1 VRRPRLGLLDS
12 RDEEEHEDEDEDE
25 DDDDDDD
32 DPSFPAFQNSL
43 ASRFTGGISMM
54 PR

>member
-12 RDEEEHEDEDEDE
+12 RDEEEHEDE
-25 DDDDDDD
+25 DDDDDD